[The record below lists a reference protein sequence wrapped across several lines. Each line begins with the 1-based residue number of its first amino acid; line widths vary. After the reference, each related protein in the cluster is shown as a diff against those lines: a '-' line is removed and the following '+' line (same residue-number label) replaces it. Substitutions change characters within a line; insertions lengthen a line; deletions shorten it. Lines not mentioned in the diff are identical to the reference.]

1 MHTCRTVCSNST
13 RLLLLFCTVL
23 TTALYLA
30 ALHAINLCMHEHT
43 PLLHAI
49 DGAVTDTEAAAVL

>member
-1 MHTCRTVCSNST
+1 MQQQYAPAATTLHST
-13 RLLLLFCTVL
+13 DL

-43 PLLHAI
+43 PPLYVT
-49 DGAVTDTEAAAVL
+49 DGTVTDTEAAAVL